1 MLMRGTRS
9 TLALFVVAVSLGGY
23 AYFIEA
29 DRPTAPTADQFTP
42 VFDFESDDI
51 TTVTVTAENGNRTVV
66 DKADARWRLV
76 EPFEGNVD
84 VTAVVGLASS
94 VATLEMQRVVAE
106 PEDDVELAT
115 FGLDEPR
122 ITVGV
127 ATASGTDASLL
138 IGARTPTGGD
148 VYATLAGSN
157 RVFLMSGYLDD
168 TFNQSTF
175 DLRDK
180 TILNFTNDEV
190 EGLEITGDEV
200 SVQLQK
206 TGNRWALTSPIA
218 ALADAGTADGVI
230 GRLGTGQIASVES
243 ESTDDL
249 AQYGLAPP
257 RLNVKV
263 RLTGSTAS
271 LIVGSAAGPGRIYAR
286 DESRDPI
293 FTIDETLVGELVR
306 NAEAYRRK
314 DLFGFRPFN
323 AESMS
328 VERGGDL
335 WSFEKSEST
344 GEPTVWRMLSPRPGG
359 VNGEVDG
366 AAMEDLLAKLS
377 NLRAESFV
385 GSRDGTGLTTPV
397 ASLRVTFSDSAEDII
412 EERIIVGR
420 PDGDGAAVTAVFA
433 VNGDEPGAARL
444 NPQAWDD
451 AMEALDAL
459 VDAPG
464 ITP

>member
-1 MLMRGTRS
+1 MRGVRS
-9 TLALFVVAVSLGGY
+9 TLALCVVAVSLGGY

-29 DRPTAPTADQFTP
+29 DRPTEPTTDQLVP

-51 TTVTVTAENGNRTVV
+51 TTMTVTAENGNRTVV
-66 DKADARWRLV
+66 DNSEARWRLV
-76 EPFEGNVD
+76 EPFAGNVD

-94 VATLEMQRVVAE
+94 IATLEMQRIVAE
-106 PEDDVELAT
+106 PENDVALAT

-127 ATASGTDASLL
+127 ATTSGTDTSLL

-180 TILNFTNDEV
+180 TILDFTNDEV

-200 SVQLQK
+200 AVQLRK

-230 GRLGTGQIASVES
+230 GRLGTDQIASVES

-257 RLNVKV
+257 RLNVTV

-286 DESRDPI
+286 DESRDPV
-293 FTIDETLVGELVR
+293 FTIDETLVGDLVR

-323 AESMS
+323 AESVS
-328 VERGGDL
+328 LERDGDL

-344 GEPTVWRMLSPRPGG
+344 DETTVWHMLSPTPGA
-359 VNGEVDG
+359 VDG
-366 AAMEDLLAKLS
+366 AAMDDLLAKLS

-385 GSRDGTGLTTPV
+385 DSRDGTGLTTPV

-420 PDGDGAAVTAVFA
+420 PDGDGADVTAVFA

>member
-1 MLMRGTRS
+1 MVMLMRGMRS
-9 TLALFVVAVSLGGY
+9 TLALSVVAVSLGGY

-29 DRPTAPTADQFTP
+29 DRPTAPTADQLVP

-66 DKADARWRLV
+66 DKADARWRLT

-106 PEDDVELAT
+106 PEDDVALAT

-127 ATASGTDASLL
+127 ATTSGTDTSLL

-180 TILNFTNDEV
+180 TILDFTTDEV

-200 SVQLQK
+200 AVQLRK

-249 AQYGLAPP
+249 AQYGLASP

-263 RLTGSTAS
+263 HLTGSTAS

-286 DESRDPI
+286 DESRDPV
-293 FTIDETLVGELVR
+293 FTIDETLVGDLVR
-306 NAEAYRRK
+306 HAEAYRRK

-323 AESMS
+323 AESVS

-335 WSFEKSEST
+335 WSFDKSEST
-344 GEPTVWRMLSPRPGG
+344 GEPTVWRMLSPSP
-359 VNGEVDG
+359 GEVDG

-385 GSRDGTGLTTPV
+385 DSRDGTGLTTPV
-397 ASLRVTFSDSAEDII
+397 ASLRVTFNDSAEDII

-420 PDGDGAAVTAVFA
+420 PDGDDADVTAVFA

-451 AMEALDAL
+451 VMEALDAL

>member
-1 MLMRGTRS
+1 MLMVMRGIRS
-9 TLALFVVAVSLGGY
+9 TLALAVVAVGLGGY
-23 AYFIEA
+23 AYLIES
-29 DRPTAPTADQFTP
+29 DRSTAPTADQLIP

-66 DKADARWRLV
+66 DKADARWRLI

-106 PEDDVELAT
+106 PEDDIALAT

-127 ATASGTDASLL
+127 VIASGTDASLL

-180 TILNFTNDEV
+180 TILDFTNDEV

-200 SVQLQK
+200 AVQLRK

-218 ALADAGTADGVI
+218 ALADAGTTDGVI

-257 RLNVKV
+257 RLNVTV

-286 DESRDPI
+286 DEARDPV

-306 NAEAYRRK
+306 SAEAYRRK

-323 AESMS
+323 AESVS

-335 WSFEKSEST
+335 WSFDKSEST
-344 GEPTVWRMLSPRPGG
+344 GEPTMWRMLSPSP
-359 VNGEVDG
+359 GEVDG

-385 GSRDGTGLTTPV
+385 DSRDGTGLTTPV
-397 ASLRVTFSDSAEDII
+397 ASLRVTFSDSVEDII

-420 PDGDGAAVTAVFA
+420 PDGDGADVAAVFA

-464 ITP
+464 TTP

>member
-1 MLMRGTRS
+1 MRGVRS
-9 TLALFVVAVSLGGY
+9 TLALCVVAVSLGGY

-29 DRPTAPTADQFTP
+29 DRPTEPTTDQLVP

-51 TTVTVTAENGNRTVV
+51 TTMTVTAENGNRTVV
-66 DKADARWRLV
+66 DNSEARWRLV
-76 EPFEGNVD
+76 EPFAGNVD

-94 VATLEMQRVVAE
+94 IATLEMQRIVAE
-106 PEDDVELAT
+106 PENDVALAT

-127 ATASGTDASLL
+127 ATTSGTDTSLL

-180 TILNFTNDEV
+180 TILDFTNDEV

-200 SVQLQK
+200 AVQLRK

-230 GRLGTGQIASVES
+230 GRLGTDQIASVES

-257 RLNVKV
+257 RLNVTV

-286 DESRDPI
+286 DESRDPV
-293 FTIDETLVGELVR
+293 FTIDETLVGDLVR

-323 AESMS
+323 AESVS
-328 VERGGDL
+328 LERDGGL

-344 GEPTVWRMLSPRPGG
+344 DETTVWHMLSPTPGA
-359 VNGEVDG
+359 VDG
-366 AAMEDLLAKLS
+366 AAMDDLLAKLS

-385 GSRDGTGLTTPV
+385 DSRDGTGLTTPV

-420 PDGDGAAVTAVFA
+420 PDGDGADVTAVFA

>member
-1 MLMRGTRS
+1 MRGVRS
-9 TLALFVVAVSLGGY
+9 TLALCVVAVSLGGY

-29 DRPTAPTADQFTP
+29 DRPTEPTTDQLVP

-51 TTVTVTAENGNRTVV
+51 TTMTVTAENGNRTVV
-66 DKADARWRLV
+66 DNSEARWRLV
-76 EPFEGNVD
+76 EPFAGNVD

-94 VATLEMQRVVAE
+94 IATLEMQRIVAE
-106 PEDDVELAT
+106 PEDDVALAT

-127 ATASGTDASLL
+127 ATTSGTDTSLL

-180 TILNFTNDEV
+180 TILDFTNDEV

-200 SVQLQK
+200 AVQLRK

-230 GRLGTGQIASVES
+230 GRLGTDQIASVES

-257 RLNVKV
+257 RLNVTV
-263 RLTGSTAS
+263 RLAGSTAS

-286 DESRDPI
+286 DESRDPV
-293 FTIDETLVGELVR
+293 FTIDETLVGDLVR

-323 AESMS
+323 AESVS
-328 VERGGDL
+328 LERDGDL

-344 GEPTVWRMLSPRPGG
+344 DETTVWHMLSPTPGA
-359 VNGEVDG
+359 VDG
-366 AAMEDLLAKLS
+366 AAMDDLLAKLS

-385 GSRDGTGLTTPV
+385 DSRDGTGLTTPV

-420 PDGDGAAVTAVFA
+420 PDGDGADVTAVFA